1 MSAALSEPASL
12 AGTVLD
18 GRYRIEEMLGAGGM
32 GVVFRAR
39 HVHLQKVVAI
49 KVMRGRHDAAMQ
61 QRFLREAQAASM
73 ISHSSIVGIT
83 DFGMDAEGQP
93 YLVMEYLDGQ
103 TLGKVLKEG
112 PLPPERAC
120 RIAIQIAQ
128 GLQAVHEQGIV
139 HRDLKPDNIFLLNQK
154 GRVDQVKIVDFGI
167 AQVASAQSLT
177 ESGALVGSMHYIS
190 PEQINGGRVDAA
202 TDQYS
207 LGCILY
213 QMLTGELP
221 FQTAELTTLL
231 YHHAHTPPV
240 APRVRRQELEIGD
253 GLEAAVLRALAK
265 RPQDR
270 FASMTA
276 LAEELE
282 RLSRTLAAPHQEG
295 AMKDSPVVV
304 PNEPRPRR
312 ALAVLGIAVLF
323 LFGVLGGSL
332 WKRGLRGSAAPDGFL
347 ASRAALDATVRQV
360 AALPPDQGSREKIA
374 PASLAAVAA
383 AQPALEPDPAPPVA
397 PAVTLAPEPERV
409 PEQKAPESRI
419 EKRPVALPL
428 KVRLVITQPV
438 RAAVAVSCEKAQAL
452 TCRGECLLGIPERGR
467 CKLHLFGFQDQVL
480 TYGQFRGMKP
490 TRDGTITARIALLP
504 ETL

>member
-1 MSAALSEPASL
+1 MSAALSEQPSL
-12 AGTVLD
+12 AGAVLD

-32 GVVFRAR
+32 GVVYRAR

-49 KVMRGRHDAAMQ
+49 KVMRGRHDGAMQ

-73 ISHSSIVGIT
+73 VSHSSIVGIT

-240 APRVRRQELEIGD
+240 APRVRRPELEIGY

-282 RLSRTLAAPHQEG
+282 RLSRTLAAPHHEA
-295 AMKDSPVVV
+295 AMKDGPVVV

-312 ALAVLGIAVLF
+312 ALAALGIAALF

-332 WKRGLRGSAAPDGFL
+332 WKRDRRGSAAPDGFL
-347 ASRAALDATVRQV
+347 ASSVALDAAVRQA
-360 AALPPDQGSREKIA
+360 AALPPDLRSRELLA
-374 PASLAAVAA
+374 PASLAAVTA
-383 AQPALEPDPAPPVA
+383 AQPALEPAPPAA
-397 PAVTLAPEPERV
+397 PTATPAPEPDRF
-409 PEQKAPESRI
+409 PAQKAPESRV
-419 EKRPVALPL
+419 EKRPVAQPL

-452 TCRGECLLGIPERGR
+452 TCRGECLFGIPERGR

-480 TYGQFRGMKP
+480 TYAQLRGMKP
-490 TRDGTITARIALLP
+490 TKDGTVTARIALLP